1 MTMEVVEVPRIYR
14 EVRARAEGREPATLL
29 HVPGLSSRDNLLYQ
43 TVHEQRLADDV
54 STSIPLHDGAEEV
67 LRDRVWEIFALGFA
81 RPGFVAGLNES
92 ERQSLQELA
101 STFLHRYSIRW
112 IVVPASPEH
121 QSVGTSGRIPPELL
135 GRAAYDAY
143 RENFRRLGPV
153 WEQESQGFTVFE
165 F

>member
-1 MTMEVVEVPRIYR
+1 M
-14 EVRARAEGREPATLL
+14 
-29 HVPGLSSRDNLLYQ
+29 
-43 TVHEQRLADDV
+43 